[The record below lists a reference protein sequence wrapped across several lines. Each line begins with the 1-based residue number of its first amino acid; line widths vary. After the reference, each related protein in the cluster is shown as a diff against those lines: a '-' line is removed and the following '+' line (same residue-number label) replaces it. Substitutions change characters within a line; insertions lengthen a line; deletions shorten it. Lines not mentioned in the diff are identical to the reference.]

1 MILRGPQIHPDG
13 HGKCGLHSNSTL
25 SSTSAQL
32 PISGVPANTR
42 MSRCNFVISH
52 RHFTP
57 GGTARVRLEAPETI
71 SCDSSKMSGDAPVSR
86 RIARSQKEVVMSHRY
101 NIIDIIVGVG
111 MCAIVFGASLVFF
124 AANGPYQVAIPQP
137 LSIEQPVGLEIGMA
151 SLQPAL
157 GQALV
162 DQALFERRA
171 NQFMA
176 QSASEWNR
184 TTLAHQEFQSL
195 PGGPLG
201 AVMRQAAIV
210 PADHMARV
218 QYVLGRAIV
227 NFTARG
233 IRSGVLS
240 ADQYRSDYN
249 TSMIRAIEAYGQ
261 RLDHEFAS
269 TWQATLG
276 REIVDAIQDSSK
288 QAGMI
293 QERLGT
299 AILHLTQAQ
308 TGSEEVRAAQQ
319 EQLASLIVAAIRT
332 EALAD
337 RLTLLAAIES
347 FPEDTAVAS
356 VEPASWPDIP
366 VGYLIVAGLML
377 VTVLFGGLSL
387 TARSREAKALAEM
400 EHQAAKWVYRIAA

>member
-1 MILRGPQIHPDG
+1 
-13 HGKCGLHSNSTL
+13 
-25 SSTSAQL
+25 
-32 PISGVPANTR
+32 
-42 MSRCNFVISH
+42 
-52 RHFTP
+52 
-57 GGTARVRLEAPETI
+57 
-71 SCDSSKMSGDAPVSR
+71 
-86 RIARSQKEVVMSHRY
+86 MSHRY

-111 MCAIVFGASLVFF
+111 MCAIVFGASLFFF

-137 LSIEQPVGLEIGMA
+137 ISSEQPVGLELGMT
-151 SLQPAL
+151 SLQPVL
-157 GQALV
+157 GQAIV
-162 DQALFERRA
+162 DQVLFERRA
-171 NQFMA
+171 NQLMA

-184 TTLAHQEFQSL
+184 ATLAHQEFQSL

-201 AVMRQAAIV
+201 AVIRQAATV

-218 QYVLGRAIV
+218 QYVMGRAIV

-249 TSMIRAIEAYGQ
+249 TNMIRAIEANGQ

-269 TWQATLG
+269 AWQATLG
-276 REIVDAIQDSSK
+276 REIVDAIQYSSR
-288 QAGMI
+288 QAGAI

-299 AILHLTQAQ
+299 AILHLTQAK
-308 TGSEEVRAAQQ
+308 TGSEEVRAGQQ
-319 EQLASLIVAAIRT
+319 EQLASLVVAAIRT
-332 EALAD
+332 EALVD

-347 FPEDTAVAS
+347 LPEDTAVAS
-356 VEPASWPDIP
+356 TEPASWPEIP
-366 VGYLIVAGLML
+366 MGYLIVAGLML

-400 EHQAAKWVYRIAA
+400 EYQAAKWVYRIAA